1 MKLTDESKCLLLV
14 CLLLL
19 TFSFLPIQV
28 TAQSSQLTVEKE
40 QHWETY
46 GVGGTCISG
55 SHNMFL
61 KDVDS
66 DGVTEIITGGYMYW
80 LVEGNKTASSAPLKI
95 WNWDGKNLTSEK
107 SIYWN
112 GTGTSAGFYCIY
124 AADVDGD
131 GDCEI
136 ITGGRVSISSM
147 NCAQLGVWS
156 WDGSNL
162 VLESHTEWADKG
174 GASVNSISVSDLDK
188 DGKPEIITGG
198 TMSNVTKSSATSND
212 TKSSAQ
218 LRIWHLNDNSLKLV
232 KSVEWC
238 AAKSARVSSV
248 YASDVN
254 DDDVTEIVTAGY
266 DHDAKN
272 STGQLR
278 LWKWNGSVL
287 TMEDNE
293 EWKMTAGY
301 SLDNAGNVRGNTM
314 AHALDVGDVDGDGKP
329 EVVTGGFTYDGAYA
343 RGQVRVWRWNGSS
356 LTDAGNVDWHTQDIN
371 EVTSLSIND
380 VDGDGKPEIV
390 TSGVMSNYGSF
401 YSGYSE
407 MAQLKVW
414 GWDGKTLTLETSED
428 WIVDEGACA
437 WNVATGEIDN
447 DGVTEIV
454 TVGCTFTSKLCDPDM
469 RIWSVIQE
477 PALPLYAF
485 SAVVGLVAVAA
496 VGTAF
501 LLARRKSQ

>member
-1 MKLTDESKCLLLV
+1 MKLTGESKCLLLV

-19 TFSFLPIQV
+19 TFSFLAIQV

-46 GVGGTCISG
+46 GIGGTCISG

-61 KDVDS
+61 KDVDG

-80 LVEGNKTASSAPLKI
+80 LLEGNKTTSLAPLQI

-107 SIYWN
+107 IIYWN
-112 GTGTSAGFYCIY
+112 GTGKSAGFYCIY
-124 AADVDGD
+124 AADVNGD
-131 GDCEI
+131 SDLEI
-136 ITGGRVSISSM
+136 LTGGRVTIGSKSY
-147 NCAQLGVWS
+147 AQLGIWS
-156 WDGSNL
+156 WDGSDL
-162 VLESHTEWADKG
+162 VLVNHAEWGDTKG
-174 GASVNSISVSDLDK
+174 GSVSSISVSDLNK
-188 DGKPEIITGG
+188 DGKPEIISGG
-198 TMSNVTKSSATSND
+198 TIAND
-212 TKSSAQ
+212 TASSAQ
-218 LRIWHLNDNSLKLV
+218 LRIWRLNPDRLELV

-238 AAKSARVSSV
+238 AVKGARVTGV
-248 YASDVN
+248 YASDVDGDN
-254 DDDVTEIVTAGY
+254 MPEIVTAGY
-266 DHDAKN
+266 DHDARN

-278 LWKWNGSVL
+278 LWKWTGNVL
-287 TMEDNE
+287 TIVDNE
-293 EWKMTAGY
+293 EWQMTQGY

-314 AHALDVGDVDGDGKP
+314 ASALDVGDANGDGKP
-329 EVVTGGFTYDGAYA
+329 EIVTGGFTYDGAYA
-343 RGQVRVWRWNGSS
+343 RGQVKVWIWNGSHLAEGGS
-356 LTDAGNVDWHTQDIN
+356 VDWHTQDIN

-437 WNVATGEIDN
+437 WNVGTGDVDR

-454 TVGCTFTSKLCDPDM
+454 TVGCTFTSTLCDPDM
-469 RIWSVIQE
+469 RIWSIMQE
-477 PALPLYAF
+477 PAPLPFAF
-485 SAVVGLVAVAA
+485 LAVVGLVAAAA

-501 LLARRKSQ
+501 ILARRKRP